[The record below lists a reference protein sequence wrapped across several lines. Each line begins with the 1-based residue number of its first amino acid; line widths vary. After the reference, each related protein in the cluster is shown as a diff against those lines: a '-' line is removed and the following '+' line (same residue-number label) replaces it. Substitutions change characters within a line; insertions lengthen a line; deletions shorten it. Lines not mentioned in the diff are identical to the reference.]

1 MNDKKY
7 FSIIEVANILGLSRT
22 AIYKK
27 VKKGEIKAIKIG
39 KTYAIPE
46 DYVKKMIG
54 QVSNKPLTKEDK
66 MRIEKVIKKTIDEYR
81 EVLERLGDG

>member
-7 FSIIEVANILGLSRT
+7 FSIIEVANILGMSRT

-46 DYVKKMIG
+46 DYVKKIMG
-54 QVSNKPLTKEDK
+54 EVSNKPLTDEDR
-66 MRIEKVIKKTIDEYR
+66 MRIEKVVKKTIDEYG
-81 EVLERLGDG
+81 EVLDRLGDE